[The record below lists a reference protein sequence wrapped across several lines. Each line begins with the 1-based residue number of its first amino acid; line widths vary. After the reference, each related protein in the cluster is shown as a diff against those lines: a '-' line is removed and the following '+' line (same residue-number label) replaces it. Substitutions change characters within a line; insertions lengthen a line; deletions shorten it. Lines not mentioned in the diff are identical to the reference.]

1 MKKLIKILVLL
12 LIGLIIALMLVPYLF
27 KGELLEFLKKEI
39 NEQVEAKVD
48 FEDLDISLF
57 SDFPSI
63 SLSLVKLSVVGID
76 SFEGQQLLST
86 EELVIGTDISSVI
99 KPKEGI
105 NIRSILINEPQIN
118 LIVDQSGNSNY
129 DIAPESKESS
139 SDHSFFGQIEKYEI
153 RNGNI
158 RYKDKLNNTS
168 LSIKNLDH
176 TGSGHFENIVFDLS
190 TDTSIEEI
198 SMSSGG
204 VRYLNQ
210 AQVKAEVDL
219 GIDMDKSSY
228 EFKKNLIQ
236 LNDLDLS
243 LEGTVT
249 QRNEALDLDLNIAAP
264 NNSVSS
270 ILSMIPLEYAG
281 GHGQIKSEG
290 NSFLKGTI
298 KGTYA
303 GDQKI
308 YPHIDMD
315 VKIDKGRIQYP
326 DLKWPIEDITLD
338 LKAVSNSNDWS
349 DLKLDLSALSFLID
363 QDRMAGKL
371 LISQALDNP
380 HVKGFMNGTL
390 DFAKLAKA
398 YPLNGIKMESGLIKI
413 DLTVDAKA
421 ADISAQAYEKT
432 NLQGQFVGTNV
443 NFLYDQWPISMEQ
456 VKMNLDPKSI
466 ETTVVNSKIGKSDF
480 SGNIMIDDPLAL
492 MSDSMDSSFDIDMK
506 SELLDLDEI
515 STLSEQSKTTDID
528 TTSVTDNIIETL
540 SLKGSY
546 KADKINYEEYELEKL
561 AINMS
566 LDDDRMQI
574 SSATITSYKEPLTLR
589 GEVSDIGTY
598 LYDDGTLNGKM
609 YLNAKNLNLDAYTKE
624 SADDESISEPVLI
637 PQKVKIDVYPEIGT
651 VTYDKYVLTD
661 VEGKIA
667 IADAQANLTEGQAN
681 TMDGRIDLDGRYD
694 SSDPNNLLFDMKY
707 KMSDIKFRKMFE
719 NSKSFRALAPIA
731 QRLEGIFNSTLVMA
745 GPIKKDMTPDLYKV
759 TASGFLETI
768 KGELQSFEPIEKIA
782 NALGIDQL
790 KKWNIKDSKNW
801 FDIKDGKVLLKAHDH
816 QVDDMIFTVAGN
828 HSIDQVIDYK
838 IKAQIPREKLS
849 KDKLGKN
856 LEFGMDFIEKEAQ
869 SRGVN
874 IDLGE
879 MIYLDIFLTGNIKNP
894 KIKVLPVG
902 SGGKTL
908 NQVVKDEVIKQVDI
922 LKDTLTQELEKR
934 TEKAKDSITK
944 VIRQK
949 TDTITQQV
957 KDKAKTEVNKQK
969 DILKDKL
976 RSKLDTT
983 VTQVL
988 TDTIQTRL
996 EETAREVLGNQS
1008 NAEIDSLKSKIKDWN
1023 PFKKKGN

>member
-1 MKKLIKILVLL
+1 MNKLIKILVLL
-12 LIGLIIALMLVPYLF
+12 MIGLIIALMLVPYLF
-27 KGELLEFLKKEI
+27 KGELLLFLKKEI

-48 FEDLDISLF
+48 FENLDISLF

-63 SLSLVKLSVVGID
+63 TLNLDKLSVMGINT
-76 SFEGQQLLST
+76 FEGQQLLSAD
-86 EELVIGTDISSVI
+86 ELVIGTDIRSVI

-105 NIRSILINEPQIN
+105 NIRSILINEPRIN
-118 LIVDQSGNSNY
+118 LLVDQSGRSNY

-139 SDHSFFGQIEKYEI
+139 SDANFFGQIEKYEI

-158 RYKDKLNNTS
+158 LYKDNQNNTT
-168 LSIKNLDH
+168 LYIENLDH
-176 TGSGHFENIVFDLS
+176 TGSGHFENIVFDLN
-190 TDTSIEEI
+190 TVTSIEEI

-219 GIDMDKSSY
+219 GVDMDKSRY

-236 LNDLDLS
+236 LNDLDLAI
-243 LEGTVT
+243 EGTVT

-270 ILSMIPLEYAG
+270 ILSLIPIEYSG
-281 GHGQIKSEG
+281 SHGQIISEG

-298 KGTYA
+298 NGTYN
-303 GDQKI
+303 GNQNI

-326 DLKWPIEDITLD
+326 DLKWPIEDITMD
-338 LKAVSNSNDWS
+338 LQAISNNKDWS
-349 DLKLDLSALSFLID
+349 DLEIDLSALSFLID

-390 DFAKLAKA
+390 DLAKLAKA
-398 YPLNGIKMESGLIKI
+398 YPMDGIKMESGLIKM
-413 DLTVDAKA
+413 DLTVDAKS
-421 ADISAQAYEKT
+421 ADISAQAYDKTDLQGQIVGT
-432 NLQGQFVGTNV
+432 NLQ
-443 NFLYDQWPISMEQ
+443 LSYEQWPVRMEQ
-456 VKMNLDPKSI
+456 LKMNLNPKSI
-466 ETTVVNSKIGKSDF
+466 KTTVVNSRIGESDF
-480 SGNIMIDDPLAL
+480 TGKIMIDDPLAL
-492 MSDSMDSSFDIDMK
+492 MSGSMVSSFDIDIQ

-515 STLSEQSKTTDID
+515 STLGAQTTTTDID
-528 TTSVTDNIIETL
+528 TTAQNVNMIETIAI
-540 SLKGSY
+540 KGSY
-546 KADKINYEEYELEKL
+546 SADKIKYEEYDLKKL
-561 AINMS
+561 AIDLS
-566 LDDDRMQI
+566 LDDNRMQI
-574 SSATITSYKEPLTLR
+574 SSASITSYEEPLTLR
-589 GEVSDIGTY
+589 GEVSDIGSY
-598 LYDDGTLNGKM
+598 LYEEGTLNGKVF
-609 YLNAKNLNLDAYTKE
+609 LNAKNLNLDAYTKE
-624 SADDESISEPVLI
+624 GPDDESTSEPVLI
-637 PQKVKIDVYPEIGT
+637 PENIKIDVYPEIGK

-667 IADAQANLTEGQAN
+667 LADAQANLTEGQAS
-681 TMDGRIDLDGRYD
+681 TMDGQIDLDGRYD
-694 SSDPNNLLFDMKY
+694 SSDPDNLLFDMRY
-707 KMSDIKFRKMFE
+707 KMSNIKFRKMFE

-745 GPIKKDMTPDLYKV
+745 GPINNDMTPDLYKL

-768 KGELQSFEPIEKIA
+768 KGELQGFEPIEKIA

-790 KKWNIKDSKNW
+790 KKWDIKDSKNW
-801 FDIKDGKVLLKAHDH
+801 FDIKDGKVLLKPHDH
-816 QVDDMIFTVAGN
+816 HVDDMIFTVAGN

-879 MIYLDIFLTGNIKNP
+879 MIYLDIFLTGHIKNP
-894 KIKVLPVG
+894 KLKVLPVG

-957 KDKAKTEVNKQK
+957 KDRAKTEVNKQK

-996 EETAREVLGNQS
+996 EEKAREVLGNQS